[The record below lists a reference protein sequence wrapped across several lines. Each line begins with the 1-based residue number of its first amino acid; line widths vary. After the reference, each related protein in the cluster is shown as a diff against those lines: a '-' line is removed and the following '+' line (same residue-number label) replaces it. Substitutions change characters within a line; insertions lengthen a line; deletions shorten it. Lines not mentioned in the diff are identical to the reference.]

1 MNILQHIEKE
11 FEKSKKAIEKVNQND
26 TDKFRRIIKKKQDY
40 FKKLCNFHLTF
51 FAKCD
56 LLNKYPN
63 GIFDA
68 EDERNTFLLLKEK
81 LNSAKELIHQANDID
96 DYAEIQQVDIKNY
109 TSFLT
114 MAAYS
119 LNMTTLY
126 SLLYNK
132 VENFSIGTYLAIN
145 KVDESADIVIGKSYE
160 LMGYWTAKNE
170 MREAKRHNVLKGSR
184 VPQIKETLREL
195 LAKYDYT
202 HERIALLDM
211 RKLKAGF
218 RTDIRKLAE
227 SLGLSYRSITNRLR
241 EIRNEERKKIKT
253 R

>member
-1 MNILQHIEKE
+1 MNIIRHVRKE
-11 FEKSKKAIEKVNQND
+11 FRKSQKALEKADRNDINEFKGIIQRKQN
-26 TDKFRRIIKKKQDY
+26 Y

-51 FAKCD
+51 FTKCD

-68 EDERNTFLLLKEK
+68 EDERSSFLLLKEK
-81 LNSAKELIHQANDID
+81 LNSAKELIQQANDVD

-119 LNMTTLY
+119 LNMNRLY

-145 KVDESADIVIGKSYE
+145 KVDELADIVISKSYE
-160 LMGYWTAKNE
+160 LMGFWTAKNE
-170 MREAKRHNVLKGSR
+170 MREAKRRNVLAGSK
-184 VPQIKETLREL
+184 VLQVKETLREL
-195 LAKYDYT
+195 FAKHGYT
-202 HERIALLDM
+202 PERIATLDM

-218 RTDIRKLAE
+218 RMDLHKLAE